1 MPHQIT
7 QPLLLHRFLCRNN
20 TAPQECL
27 RNIIHIYCNGR
38 QSEISDNQPAFCILA
53 SEKSKNK
60 EEGSLVPSRLC
71 VSLPFKHITVILEIK
86 LAPYADG
93 IRLHI
98 HITDRPHPAIGYTL
112 AKSILTGMFSV
123 ELISYY
129 FAKCRGPF
137 SIDYDV
143 NMLSLWNA

>member
-27 RNIIHIYCNGR
+27 RNILIHIYCNGR
-38 QSEISDNQPAFCILA
+38 QSKSATISRFFAYWHQKKVKINR
-53 SEKSKNK
+53 
-60 EEGSLVPSRLC
+60 GSLVPSSLC
-71 VSLPFKHITVILEIK
+71 ISLPFKHITVILEIK
-86 LAPYADG
+86 LAPHADG

-137 SIDYDV
+137 SIYYDV